1 MSSAGNV
8 VVFLA
13 TSLIRLDVPNRIF
26 SGALQSNKVREH
38 AQYFRFF
45 RRERGNRGLI
55 GAEDGIRTSGTVC
68 LAPRDGVLTVY

>member
-45 RRERGNRGLI
+45 RRERKNRGLA
-55 GAEDGIRTSGTVC
+55 GGEDAIRTSGTVC
-68 LAPRDGVLTVY
+68 STPRDGLLTIY